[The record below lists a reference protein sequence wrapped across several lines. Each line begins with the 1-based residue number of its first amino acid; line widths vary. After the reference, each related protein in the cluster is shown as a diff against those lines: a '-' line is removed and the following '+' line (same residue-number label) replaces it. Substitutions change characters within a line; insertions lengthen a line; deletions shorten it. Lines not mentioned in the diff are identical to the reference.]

1 VKSKEETKMKAVKAA
16 LLLALTLLL
25 VLTALPAS
33 AGNGNDAPSGPHYN
47 LNLIG
52 MEKTKN
58 PNIGCGEGHRI
69 FVQLGKNERATT
81 RILLREGDF
90 AVLDCDGTDGQAA
103 FQLPNPD
110 PENTGTTE
118 YSVYARALGRPN
130 GDARM
135 ATCATDPLTGE
146 EVCSVHVLE
155 LTRTKGRQKF
165 ENVSK
170 YLLYI
175 YAYVCTDY
183 DEVAEACLAWEYMRV
198 PLFSD
203 LMEDYLWS
211 YDNNGL
217 RIVQLRFYPGV
228 ETTVPDPGDWPPPN
242 GGAAVSAAAPAAMPD
257 ANGDGRVNLFDL
269 IVVALNF
276 GSTAAGNPADVTGDG
291 RVDIF
296 DLVLVGSSLF

>member
-1 VKSKEETKMKAVKAA
+1 MKATKLV
-16 LLLALTLLL
+16 LLLAVSLLL
-25 VLTALPAS
+25 VLSALPAS
-33 AGNGNDAPSGPHYN
+33 AGNGNDVPSGPHYN

-81 RILLREGDF
+81 RIMLTEGDF
-90 AVLDCDGTDGQAA
+90 AVLDCDGTDGEAA

-110 PENTGTTE
+110 PDNDGTTE
-118 YSVYARALGRPN
+118 YSVYARALGKPN
-130 GDARM
+130 GHAEM

-165 ENVSK
+165 QNVSK

-183 DEVAEACLAWEYMRV
+183 DEVADECIAWEYMRV

-228 ETTVPDPGDWPPPN
+228 ETTVPDPGDWPPP
-242 GGAAVSAAAPAAMPD
+242 D
-257 ANGDGRVNLFDL
+257 ANGDSSVNLFDL
-269 IVVALNF
+269 VAVATSF
-276 GSTAAGNPADVTGDG
+276 GSTGGNADVNGDG
-291 RVDIF
+291 VVNIL
-296 DLVLVGSSLF
+296 DLVMVATNLWFE